1 MRLYRDPTVRT
12 SRRAGVFIG
21 LGLGGFVDGIVFHQ
35 IMHWHNMGSAVLPPT
50 TIEALERNMV
60 WDGLFHALMWII
72 TIVGIYML
80 RADAERGL
88 AMPEARAF
96 SGQLLLGWG
105 IFNLVEGVI
114 DHLILNLH
122 HVRDLPLHV
131 PILDWLFVI
140 VAGLGFMAIGAAL
153 ARPTPPHAPAPAL

>member
-1 MRLYRDPTVRT
+1 MRRYRDPTVRT

-35 IMHWHNMGSAVLPPT
+35 LMHWHNMGSAVLPPT

-60 WDGLFHALMWII
+60 WDGLFHALAWLI
-72 TIVGIYML
+72 TLAGVLML
-80 RADAERGL
+80 HSDALRGR

-96 SGQLLLGWG
+96 WGQLVLGWG
-105 IFNLVEGVI
+105 IFNFFEGLI
-114 DHLILNLH
+114 DHIILNLH

-140 VAGLGFMAIGAAL
+140 VAGLGFMAIGTAL
-153 ARPTPPHAPAPAL
+153 AATTARCHS